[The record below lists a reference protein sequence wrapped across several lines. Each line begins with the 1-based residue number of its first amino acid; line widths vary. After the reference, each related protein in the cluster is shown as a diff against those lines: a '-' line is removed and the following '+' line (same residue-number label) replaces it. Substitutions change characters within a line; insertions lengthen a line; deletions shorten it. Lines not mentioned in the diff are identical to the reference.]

1 MSKSLVTP
9 MIYPE
14 DTVLIIIDMQE
25 SFRKVIHNFD
35 LVLNSICFLA
45 RASKVLKIPIIATEQ
60 YPEGL
65 KETVGELSD
74 YIDKKVTKFAF
85 NAFNSEEFRK
95 TLESLGRKNIVLT
108 GIETHICVLQ
118 TALSARSHGY
128 NVYLAYDATGSAF
141 NIDKEVAVRIMSDSG
156 VVVVTSESLVYGML
170 TSSKD
175 PTFKEI
181 LPLVKEFRKI
191 SPNAAKVLIDERD
204 EYMAAKLIDAMKKY
218 DKIVTVHT
226 ELQSCLDGFKRKI
239 PSPTIFEHNKIRR
252 RECAIKGTKLTLEL
266 AEEVGNKICI
276 AHCSTAEELDLIRK
290 FKMNNPVYCEITPHH
305 LLLNETILEQVGNF
319 GKVNP
324 PLRTEKD
331 NFALWEAVHDGTVD
345 FIGTDHAPHKLSEK
359 QKKYSLVRL

>member
-14 DTVLIIIDMQE
+14 DTALIIIDVQE

-74 YIDKKVTKFAF
+74 YIDKKITKFAF

-95 TLESLGRKNIVLT
+95 ALEGLGRKNIVLT

-118 TALSARSHGY
+118 TALSARSRGY

-141 NIDKEVAVRIMSDSG
+141 SIDKEIAVRIMSDSG
-156 VVVVTSESLVYGML
+156 VVIVTSESLVYGML

-175 PTFKEI
+175 PIFKEI
-181 LPLVKEFRKI
+181 LPLVKEFR
-191 SPNAAKVLIDERD
+191 R
-204 EYMAAKLIDAMKKY
+204 
-218 DKIVTVHT
+218 T
-226 ELQSCLDGFKRKI
+226 RK
-239 PSPTIFEHNKIRR
+239 
-252 RECAIKGTKLTLEL
+252 
-266 AEEVGNKICI
+266 
-276 AHCSTAEELDLIRK
+276 
-290 FKMNNPVYCEITPHH
+290 
-305 LLLNETILEQVGNF
+305 
-319 GKVNP
+319 
-324 PLRTEKD
+324 
-331 NFALWEAVHDGTVD
+331 
-345 FIGTDHAPHKLSEK
+345 
-359 QKKYSLVRL
+359 

>member
-14 DTVLIIIDMQE
+14 DTVLTIIDMQE

-74 YIDKKVTKFAF
+74 YIDKKITKFVF

-141 NIDKEVAVRIMSDSG
+141 SIDKEVAVRIMSDSG
-156 VVVVTSESLVYGML
+156 VVIVTSESLVYGML

-191 SPNAAKVLIDERD
+191 
-204 EYMAAKLIDAMKKY
+204 
-218 DKIVTVHT
+218 
-226 ELQSCLDGFKRKI
+226 
-239 PSPTIFEHNKIRR
+239 RR
-252 RECAIKGTKLTLEL
+252 
-266 AEEVGNKICI
+266 
-276 AHCSTAEELDLIRK
+276 
-290 FKMNNPVYCEITPHH
+290 
-305 LLLNETILEQVGNF
+305 
-319 GKVNP
+319 
-324 PLRTEKD
+324 
-331 NFALWEAVHDGTVD
+331 
-345 FIGTDHAPHKLSEK
+345 
-359 QKKYSLVRL
+359 